1 MAREKRA
8 EAAKK
13 RIQHGSTQRPRHA
26 LVPLPPG
33 PNTVR
38 RVRKPLPTP
47 TGGSASYGALC
58 GRVFIPLHPP
68 LCPLSTSASSGYWPP
83 HVAHFGLQ
91 GRASSPALPAAAID
105 DFIHRRYN
113 SCRPFIEFPL
123 HLYSLD
129 PEGNI
134 DFNGASWV
142 FVGIP

>member
-1 MAREKRA
+1 VAREKRA
-8 EAAKK
+8 EAAEK

-26 LVPLPPG
+26 LVLLPPG

-47 TGGSASYGALC
+47 TGGSASYGAPC

-91 GRASSPALPAAAID
+91 GRASSPALPAAAIN
-105 DFIHRRYN
+105 DFIRRRYN
-113 SCRPFIEFPL
+113 SCQLFIEFL
-123 HLYSLD
+123 LSFWFF
-129 PEGNI
+129 NI
-134 DFNGASWV
+134 LEENNDFMGVS
-142 FVGIP
+142 

>member
-8 EAAKK
+8 EAAEK

-26 LVPLPPG
+26 LVLLPPG

-47 TGGSASYGALC
+47 TGGSASYGAPC

-91 GRASSPALPAAAID
+91 GRASSPALPAAAGNT
-105 DFIHRRYN
+105 F
-113 SCRPFIEFPL
+113 SP
-123 HLYSLD
+123 
-129 PEGNI
+129 GNI
-134 DFNGASWV
+134 T
-142 FVGIP
+142 FVAFIVVIRSLRVLFWALGRRPRPRFS